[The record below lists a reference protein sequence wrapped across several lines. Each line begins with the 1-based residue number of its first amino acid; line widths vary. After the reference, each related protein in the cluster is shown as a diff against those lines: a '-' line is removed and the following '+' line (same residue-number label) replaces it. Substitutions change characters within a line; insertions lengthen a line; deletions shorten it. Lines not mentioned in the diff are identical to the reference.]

1 MEWLRDFIDWWTP
14 ATVSATAAVIAATVA
29 ITTGITGIR
38 TLRQNREDSER
49 RSRPMVSAELRT
61 VPYVHGAQTL
71 VIRNHGPA
79 IARNVKVEF
88 DPPLPESPNDQGRDF
103 ARFIRA
109 RYAHPVPAL
118 VPGIELD
125 NTWYALDFDQPAT
138 NLPNQCTVTITI
150 DNPSRPSR
158 PYVDRFELD
167 VDLLVHRSYMTSP
180 AAPEERLQ
188 QIAKHLDSIAK
199 TLKGWKAW
207 WPTRADVERR
217 GAAGEEKRAGRR
229 GRLPRLF
236 LRR

>member
-14 ATVSATAAVIAATVA
+14 ATVSATAAVIAAAVA

-88 DPPLPESPNDQGRDF
+88 DPKLPDTGNEGRDLG
-103 ARFIRA
+103 RFIRV
-109 RYAHPVPAL
+109 RYASPIPAL

-125 NTWYALDFDQPAT
+125 NIWYALDAGEPAT
-138 NLPNQCTVTITI
+138 NLPHQCTVSITV

-167 VDLLVHRSYMTSP
+167 VDLLVHRSYMTSST
-180 AAPEERLQ
+180 APEEKLK
-188 QIAKHLDSIAK
+188 QIAQHLKGIDK

-207 WPTRADVERR
+207 WPTRADVAQRGTIGASESGGLRARLAWLLSRR
-217 GAAGEEKRAGRR
+217 
-229 GRLPRLF
+229 
-236 LRR
+236 